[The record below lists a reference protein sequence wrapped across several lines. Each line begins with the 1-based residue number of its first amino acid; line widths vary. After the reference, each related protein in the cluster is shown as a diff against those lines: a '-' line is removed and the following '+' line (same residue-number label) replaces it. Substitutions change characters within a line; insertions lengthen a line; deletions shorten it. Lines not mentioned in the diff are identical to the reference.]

1 MATAE
6 QIERIVD
13 ALQAA
18 HPKDLFQTID
28 ETQVG
33 IGAVLRL
40 LYESTEIVT
49 AGKIAEYMN
58 VSTARVAVLLKKM
71 VAKDLIVKEVDA
83 NDARVTVVQLS
94 EHGRITVET
103 MRNEIHRQFGT
114 VIDKIGMERMMEF
127 VAISREI
134 QNALKETHLTLQK

>member
-1 MATAE
+1 
-6 QIERIVD
+6 
-13 ALQAA
+13 
-18 HPKDLFQTID
+18 
-28 ETQVG
+28 
-33 IGAVLRL
+33 
-40 LYESTEIVT
+40 
-49 AGKIAEYMN
+49 MN